1 MANLDDEMT
10 MRSYAKI
17 NITLDV
23 LRRREDGY
31 HEVKMIMQT
40 VSLYDKIRVRKLKQ
54 GIRLN
59 VNLPYLPTDNKNLAY
74 KAAQLFFEKTGA
86 QGGADIQ
93 IEKHIPVAAGLA
105 GGSGNA
111 AAVLLAL
118 NELCHTE
125 LSRERL
131 AEIGLEIGA
140 DVPYCIY
147 GGTMLAEGIGE
158 ILTRLPQ
165 IPQCYIVLV
174 KPQISVSTKKV
185 YETLDM
191 RQVAEH
197 PDTNGVI
204 RALEQKDTKE
214 IAIRMFNVL
223 QKVTEQMHPEITE
236 IRSRFME
243 FGAEGTIMSG
253 SGPTVFGVFEE
264 KPAAERAYQV
274 MQQRYQETFLA
285 ETIAERNGTG
295 S

>member
-1 MANLDDEMT
+1 MDDEKT
-10 MRSYAKI
+10 IRSYAKI

-40 VSLYDKIRVRKLKQ
+40 VSLYDKIRVCKLKED
-54 GIRLN
+54 IRLR
-59 VNLPYLPTDNKNLAY
+59 VNLSYLPTDSRNLAY
-74 KAAQLFFEKTGA
+74 KAAQLFFEKTGV
-86 QGGADIQ
+86 QGGAEIQ

-111 AAVLLAL
+111 AAVLFAL
-118 NELCHTE
+118 NELYHTE
-125 LSRERL
+125 LSQERL

-158 ILTRLPQ
+158 KLKRLPQ
-165 IPQCYIVLV
+165 MPQCYIVLV

-191 RQVAEH
+191 KQVAEH
-197 PDTNGVI
+197 PDTSGVI
-204 RALEQKDTKE
+204 RALEQKDIKE
-214 IAIRMFNVL
+214 VSIRMFNVL
-223 QKVTEQMHPEITE
+223 QQVTEQMHPEIAE

-243 FGAEGTIMSG
+243 LGAEGTIMSG

-264 KPAAERAYQV
+264 KEAAERAYQV

>member
-1 MANLDDEMT
+1 
-10 MRSYAKI
+10 
-17 NITLDV
+17 
-23 LRRREDGY
+23 
-31 HEVKMIMQT
+31 MIMQT
-40 VSLYDKIRVRKLKQ
+40 VSLHDKIRVRKLKG
-54 GIRLN
+54 GIRLSI
-59 VNLPYLPTDNKNLAY
+59 NLPYLPTDSKNLAY
-74 KAAQLFFEKTGA
+74 KAAQLFFEKTGV
-86 QGGADIQ
+86 QGGAKIQ

-118 NELCHTE
+118 NELYHTE

-158 ILTRLPQ
+158 NLTWLPQ
-165 IPQCYIVLV
+165 MPQCYVVLV

-191 RQVAEH
+191 KQVAEH

-204 RALEQKDTKE
+204 RALEQKDIKE
-214 IAIRMFNVL
+214 VSIRMFNVL
-223 QKVTEQMHPEITE
+223 QQVTEQMHPEIAE
-236 IRSRFME
+236 IRNRFME

-253 SGPTVFGVFEE
+253 SGPTVFGIFEE
-264 KPAAERAYQV
+264 KAVAERTYQA
-274 MQQRYQETFLA
+274 MQQCYQETFLV
-285 ETIAERNGTG
+285 ETITERNGIG
-295 S
+295 R

>member
-1 MANLDDEMT
+1 MDDEKT
-10 MRSYAKI
+10 IRSYAKI

-40 VSLYDKIRVRKLKQ
+40 VSLYDKIRVCKLKE
-54 GIRLN
+54 GIRLR
-59 VNLPYLPTDNKNLAY
+59 VNLSYLPTDSRNLAY
-74 KAAQLFFEKTGA
+74 KAAQLFFEKTGV
-86 QGGADIQ
+86 QGGAEIQ

-111 AAVLLAL
+111 AAVLFAL
-118 NELCHTE
+118 NELYHTE
-125 LSRERL
+125 LSQERL

-158 ILTRLPQ
+158 KLKRLPQ
-165 IPQCYIVLV
+165 MPQCYIVLV

-191 RQVAEH
+191 KQVAEH
-197 PDTNGVI
+197 PDTSGVI
-204 RALEQKDTKE
+204 RALEQKDIKE
-214 IAIRMFNVL
+214 VSIRMFNVL
-223 QKVTEQMHPEITE
+223 QQVTEQMHPEIAE

-243 FGAEGTIMSG
+243 LGAEGTIMSG

-264 KPAAERAYQV
+264 KETAERTYQV
-274 MQQRYQETFLA
+274 MQQRYQETFLV
-285 ETIAERNGTG
+285 ETITERNGTG